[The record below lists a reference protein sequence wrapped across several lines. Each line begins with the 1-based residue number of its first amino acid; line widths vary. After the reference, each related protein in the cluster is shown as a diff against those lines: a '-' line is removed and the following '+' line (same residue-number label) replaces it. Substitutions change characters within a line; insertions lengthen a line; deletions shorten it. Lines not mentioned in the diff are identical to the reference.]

1 MSWTKTPPTKE
12 GYYFWRMFPKDC
24 YSILEIIKEDGIL
37 KFCDSDGEFPIAGLG
52 GEWWDSPV
60 PEPGTTFSVEEISR
74 WLMSPMI
81 EANHVVYIINH
92 PKHGIAAVTNKEKHD
107 SEKSQV

>member
-1 MSWTKTPPTKE
+1 MSWTETPPTKE
-12 GYYFWRMFPKDC
+12 GYYFWRMFSKDC

-60 PEPGTTFSVEEISR
+60 PEPGTTFTIPQICEFIDDYSR
-74 WLMSPMI
+74 LKT
-81 EANHVVYIINH
+81 ETANGLIDHIKH
-92 PKHGIAAVTNKEKHD
+92 PKDGIAATKGET
-107 SEKSQV
+107 

>member
-24 YSILEIIKEDGIL
+24 YSILEIIKEDGIP
-37 KFCDSDGEFPIAGLG
+37 KFCDSDGEFLIAGLG

-60 PEPGTTFSVEEISR
+60 PEPGTAFTVKETLDFITPYFTKGYSVLEI
-74 WLMSPMI
+74 M
-81 EANHVVYIINH
+81 HKFTD
-92 PKHGIAAVTNKEKHD
+92 PKDGIAAVTTKGEK
-107 SEKSQV
+107 

>member
-37 KFCDSDGEFPIAGLG
+37 KFCDSDGEFLIAGLG

-60 PEPGTTFSVEEISR
+60 PAPRTTFTIPQICEFIDDYSR
-74 WLMSPMI
+74 LKT
-81 EANHVVYIINH
+81 ETANGLIDHIKH
-92 PKHGIAAVTNKEKHD
+92 PKDGIAATKGET
-107 SEKSQV
+107 

>member
-37 KFCDSDGEFPIAGLG
+37 KFCDSDGEFLIAGLG

-60 PEPGTTFSVEEISR
+60 PEPMDSQKIKLELAGDVDNFVGNTLSR
-74 WLMSPMI
+74 KSKGQLKFYI
-81 EANHVVYIINH
+81 EQWK
-92 PKHGIAAVTNKEKHD
+92 PRGE
-107 SEKSQV
+107 

>member
-60 PEPGTTFSVEEISR
+60 PEPGTTFTIPQICEFIDDYSR
-74 WLMSPMI
+74 LKT
-81 EANHVVYIINH
+81 ETANGLIDHIKH
-92 PKHGIAAVTNKEKHD
+92 PKDGIAATKGET
-107 SEKSQV
+107 